1 MASNPKSNYKKYG
14 LPSNGKLTR
23 AQMRETA
30 QRIGL
35 LNLQKKE
42 IDKEL
47 ECLKHAL
54 KAEILE
60 KIPESESKT
69 GSMVRELEN
78 VGGFTC
84 KVYDRTQLRANQKK
98 AREVLDQATFDVIFT
113 PSTST
118 ILDVR
123 ADLEMSQRLAD
134 EIRKA
139 LRGNQ

>member
-14 LPSNGKLTR
+14 IPTNGKLTR
-23 AQMRETA
+23 VQMRETA

-69 GSMVRELEN
+69 GTMVRELEN

-84 KVYDRTQLRANQKK
+84 KVYDRSQLRASQKK
-98 AREVLDQATFDVIFT
+98 AREILSQDVFDAIFT
-113 PSTST
+113 MNTST
-118 ILDVR
+118 ILDIR
-123 ADLEMSQRLAD
+123 ADLEMNQRLAD

-139 LRGNQ
+139 LRNE